1 MPHFEGWQSALAARQ
16 PFRVSFCRV
25 SGICYTQAV
34 ELNKGRNMSA
44 FKQVIRGEAELRE
57 ILGYAGKAAQN
68 KVIPEIDEICRAFI
82 ESSPFV
88 LLGSTDAN
96 GHLDVSPKGDPAGF
110 VQIMDSKTLL
120 IPDRPGNRRGDT
132 LSNILQNPSIGLL
145 FLVPG
150 RSDTLRVNGTAQVVR
165 DDDVRER
172 FIMQGKVPMFVIA
185 VTVRE
190 VFFHCTKCVV
200 RAGLWSS
207 EHGPD
212 ALVSLGEA
220 LVRHARLDLSA
231 DELNAQLVEDEKY
244 ELY

>member
-1 MPHFEGWQSALAARQ
+1 M
-16 PFRVSFCRV
+16 RVEPIRLVVGFVFAIFKPSMSESRH
-25 SGICYTQAV
+25 
-34 ELNKGRNMSA
+34 MSA
-44 FKQVIRGEAELRE
+44 FKQVIQDEAELRE

-68 KVIPEIDEICRAFI
+68 KVIPEIDDICRAFI
-82 ESSPFV
+82 EKSPFV

-96 GHLDVSPKGDPAGF
+96 GSMDVSPKGDPAGF
-110 VQIMDSKTLL
+110 VQVMDSQTLL

-132 LSNILQNPSIGLL
+132 LTNILQNPNIGLL

-165 DDDVRER
+165 DEDVRER

-185 VTVRE
+185 VTVKE

-200 RAGLWSS
+200 RSGLWSS
-207 EHGPD
+207 EHEHD
-212 ALVSLGEA
+212 DLVSLGEA
-220 LVRHARLDLSA
+220 IVRHAKLDLSVEEA
-231 DELNAQLVEDEKY
+231 DALVIEEEQT